1 MGLNLLLAAGSAIAA
16 ALRFIGGI
24 LYQPDTEERTSVWS
38 VRRRDAQLFFTMTFV
53 FWTLAAALLAYVQ
66 YGPDAP
72 EILYRMAPPLPPG
85 ATPTVYNLVERF
97 GGIVIGL
104 AAAAM
109 LLTPTLTVSGRCLM
123 GIARFINEKLLVPRV
138 NKMVESHLN
147 RRLAEARAESIAE
160 TQAIVH
166 NQIRDEGRAE
176 GHAVGH
182 AVASAEANRRWR
194 QWLER
199 HDAALARGEPFDEPA
214 PDQAGPPRR

>member
-1 MGLNLLLAAGSAIAA
+1 MGLNLLLVSAIAA

-38 VRRRDAQLFFTMTFV
+38 VRKRDAQLFFTMTFV
-53 FWTLAAALLAYVQ
+53 FWTLAAVLLTYVQ
-66 YGPDAP
+66 YRPDAP

-85 ATPTVYNLVERF
+85 AAPTVYNLVERF

-138 NKMVESHLN
+138 NKIVEPHLN
-147 RRLAEARAESIAE
+147 RRMAEVDAEVRARVDAE
-160 TQAIVH
+160 V
-166 NQIRDEGRAE
+166 R
-176 GHAVGH
+176 
-182 AVASAEANRRWR
+182 AEANSRWR

-199 HDAALARGEPFDEPA
+199 RDAALARGEPFDEPA